1 MRHIPGGVRALGF
14 VSTFSDASSE
24 MIHSLL
30 PIFLVTVL
38 GVSATAIGT
47 LEGIAEATVLVV
59 KMFSGTLS
67 DWFGRRKGLT
77 VVGYGMAATIKPL
90 FALANSFGL
99 VFTARVVD
107 RVGKGIRGAPRDA
120 LVADLVPKEQLGASY
135 GLRQS
140 LDTVGA
146 VAGPLVA
153 TLLMLRTGDHFRL
166 VFWLAVLPALIS
178 VVILVF
184 FVHEPA
190 VRSNTQEKR
199 PQLRVSNIPYFSPAY
214 WAIVVIGAVFT
225 LARFS
230 EAFLVLRASQ
240 LGMENAYV
248 PLVMVVMNVTY
259 ALSAYPAGWLSDRTD
274 RRFVLAAGAAVLIVS
289 DLILAAAKT
298 IPALLVGIALWG
310 LHMGLSQ
317 GLFATIVAD
326 TAPMERRGTA
336 FGLFSL
342 VSGIALFAASV
353 LAGELWDRL
362 GAASTFYVGA
372 GFAGFSGIGLLFYP
386 RTRREPDSV

>member
-1 MRHIPGGVRALGF
+1 
-14 VSTFSDASSE
+14 
-24 MIHSLL
+24 
-30 PIFLVTVL
+30 
-38 GVSATAIGT
+38 
-47 LEGIAEATVLVV
+47 
-59 KMFSGTLS
+59 
-67 DWFGRRKGLT
+67 
-77 VVGYGMAATIKPL
+77 
-90 FALANSFGL
+90 
-99 VFTARVVD
+99 
-107 RVGKGIRGAPRDA
+107 
-120 LVADLVPKEQLGASY
+120 
-135 GLRQS
+135 
-140 LDTVGA
+140 
-146 VAGPLVA
+146 
-153 TLLMLRTGDHFRL
+153 
-166 VFWLAVLPALIS
+166 
-178 VVILVF
+178 
-184 FVHEPA
+184 
-190 VRSNTQEKR
+190 
-199 PQLRVSNIPYFSPAY
+199 VSNIPYFSPAY